1 MDKLKNVKEC
11 LMAQLQA
18 QMGNLAQVD
27 AKELGEVVDM
37 IKDLE
42 EDIYYCT
49 ITKAMTEKEQSP
61 MQKEHH
67 YYYSSRLEPEY
78 YYPKQEMGYNGWG
91 LSDRMYYNGR
101 GGNSGGGSGSSSGG
115 NSGGS
120 GGSSGGGSGSG
131 SSGGGSSSS
140 GSSGGRSY
148 YSEYP
153 IELRDYREG
162 RSPKARKMYMESKEM
177 HHSKSTKM
185 HDLEQYM
192 KELGSD
198 ITEMIEEASPEEKEL
213 LTNKL
218 NHLAAK
224 IDATGN

>member
-1 MDKLKNVKEC
+1 MDKLKNVKDC
-11 LMAQLQA
+11 LMAQLQT
-18 QMGNLAQVD
+18 QMGNLANVD
-27 AKELGEVVDM
+27 AKEMGEVVDM

-42 EDIYYCT
+42 EAIYYCT
-49 ITKAMTEKEQSP
+49 ITKAMTEKEGS
-61 MQKEHH
+61 KEH
-67 YYYSSRLEPEY
+67 YYYYPIENGRGRMMDDWSSYE
-78 YYPKQEMGYNGWG
+78 
-91 LSDRMYYNGR
+91 RMYYNGQ
-101 GGNSGGGSGSSSGG
+101 
-115 NSGGS
+115 
-120 GGSSGGGSGSG
+120 
-131 SSGGGSSSS
+131 GGGSSSNGNGGRGSSSMS
-140 GSSGGRSY
+140 GSSSNSSSGRSY

-162 RSPKARKMYMESKEM
+162 RSPKARRMYMESKEM

-224 IDATGN
+224 IDAMGN

>member
-1 MDKLKNVKEC
+1 MDKLKNVKDC
-11 LMAQLQA
+11 LMAQLQT
-18 QMGNLAQVD
+18 QMGNLANVD
-27 AKELGEVVDM
+27 AKEMGEVVDM

-42 EDIYYCT
+42 EAIYYCT
-49 ITKAMTEKEQSP
+49 ITKAMTEKEDHGS
-61 MQKEHH
+61 KEH
-67 YYYSSRLEPEY
+67 YYY
-78 YYPKQEMGYNGWG
+78 YPIENGRKRMMDEW
-91 LSDRMYYNGR
+91 SPYERMYYNGQGGDAR
-101 GGNSGGGSGSSSGG
+101 GSNGSENRSDSSMSGS
-115 NSGGS
+115 N
-120 GGSSGGGSGSG
+120 
-131 SSGGGSSSS
+131 SSS
-140 GSSGGRSY
+140 GRSY

-162 RSPKARKMYMESKEM
+162 RSPKARRMYMESKEM

-224 IDATGN
+224 IDAMGN

>member
-11 LMAQLQA
+11 LMAQLQT
-18 QMGNLAQVD
+18 QLGNLANVD
-27 AKELGEVVDM
+27 AKEMGEVVDM

-42 EDIYYCT
+42 EAIYYCT
-49 ITKAMTEKEQSP
+49 ITKAMTEKEDHGS
-61 MQKEHH
+61 KEH
-67 YYYSSRLEPEY
+67 YYY
-78 YYPKQEMGYNGWG
+78 YPIENGRERMMDEW
-91 LSDRMYYNGR
+91 SPYERMYYDGQVGSMR
-101 GGNSGGGSGSSSGG
+101 GSNGSG
-115 NSGGS
+115 NRN
-120 GGSSGGGSGSG
+120 GSSNS
-131 SSGGGSSSS
+131 
-140 GSSGGRSY
+140 GRSY

-162 RSPKARKMYMESKEM
+162 RSPKARRMYMESKEM

-185 HDLEQYM
+185 HDLERYM
-192 KELGSD
+192 KELSSD

-224 IDATGN
+224 IDAAGN

>member
-1 MDKLKNVKEC
+1 MDKLKNVKDC

-18 QMGNLAQVD
+18 QMGNLANVD
-27 AKELGEVVDM
+27 AKEMGEVVDM

-42 EDIYYCT
+42 EAIYYCT
-49 ITKAMTEKEQSP
+49 ITKAMTEKEGHGS
-61 MQKEHH
+61 KEH
-67 YYYSSRLEPEY
+67 YYYYPVENGKGRMMDDWSSYE
-78 YYPKQEMGYNGWG
+78 
-91 LSDRMYYNGR
+91 RMYYNGQGGDAR
-101 GGNSGGGSGSSSGG
+101 GSNGSENRSGSSM
-115 NSGGS
+115 
-120 GGSSGGGSGSG
+120 
-131 SSGGGSSSS
+131 SSSNS
-140 GSSGGRSY
+140 NSGRSY

-162 RSPKARKMYMESKEM
+162 RSPKARRMYMESKEM

-224 IDATGN
+224 IDAMGN

>member
-11 LMAQLQA
+11 LMAQLQT
-18 QMGNLAQVD
+18 QLGNLANVD
-27 AKELGEVVDM
+27 AKEMGEVVDM

-42 EDIYYCT
+42 EAIYYCT
-49 ITKAMTEKEQSP
+49 ITKAMTEKEDHGS
-61 MQKEHH
+61 KEH
-67 YYYSSRLEPEY
+67 YYY
-78 YYPKQEMGYNGWG
+78 YPIENGRERMMDEW
-91 LSDRMYYNGR
+91 SPYERMYYDDQ
-101 GGNSGGGSGSSSGG
+101 GGSMRGSNGSGNRNGSSM
-115 NSGGS
+115 
-120 GGSSGGGSGSG
+120 
-131 SSGGGSSSS
+131 SSSS
-140 GSSGGRSY
+140 SGRSY

-153 IELRDYREG
+153 IELRDHREG
-162 RSPKARKMYMESKEM
+162 RSPKARRMYMESKEM

-192 KELGSD
+192 KELSSD

-224 IDATGN
+224 IDAAGN